1 MTQRVV
7 AFTGISG
14 VGKTTFLKE
23 LERQVSF
30 QHLTGGSLI
39 AAARQIEHGQ
49 RDKLRH
55 ANLDENQ
62 QLLINGFLVTRDP
75 QAALIVMDG
84 HVVIDDGNSLT
95 KLPSEVFHALG
106 TSLMVHLEADPARI
120 AANRS
125 RDTSRSRPNLP
136 PENLRQ
142 QQSTSN
148 AHARSISHDLGIEFQ
163 SVTHDDVSRLAALL
177 MQ

>member
-1 MTQRVV
+1 MKQRVV

-23 LERQVSF
+23 LAKQVSF

-39 AAARQIEHGQ
+39 AAARQTGPSQ
-49 RDKLRH
+49 RDNLRH

-62 QLLINGFLVTRDP
+62 QLLIDGFLVKRDS

-84 HVVIDDGNSLT
+84 HVVIDDGNSLA
-95 KLPSEVFHALG
+95 KLPSEIFHALG
-106 TSLMVHLEADPARI
+106 TSLMVHLEADPVRI

-136 PENLRQ
+136 PEKLLQ
-142 QQSTSN
+142 QQSASN
-148 AHARSISHDLGIEFQ
+148 AHARSISHDLGIGFER
-163 SVTHDDVSRLAALL
+163 VTHDDVARLAASLL
-177 MQ
+177 Q